1 MMIFTTSTQAGTILS
16 PAKRNSA
23 QIVGR
28 PKKNASAMQTQPTST
43 IYDEVLYDYQR
54 DAADRIALQ
63 RRILLADQPGLG
75 KTLMVLGGLEKAG
88 MFELGKNIIIITP
101 IINAQTAWLDT
112 IEKFIA
118 PRHDVNVIDVSRGTV
133 HEKRAAIEG
142 NLTGLCNIIVANH
155 NAIDVMDNGLHRVD
169 TLTMESFDAIVIDES
184 HMVLPIAKPKNL
196 TRFWRGLNKLRCKED
211 AMRIAV
217 SGTPDRGKLE
227 NRYGTWLFLDPWNTP
242 RNQWDWFGANFHVY
256 DQKVAANRTV
266 KMIGQLKDRQ
276 SWLAKDKTMMIR
288 RTKSEVLTQLP
299 AKQYVDVEVFL
310 SKGQLRDY
318 FEAREEFAK
327 AEKPEPMVFAT
338 RARQMAACQWD
349 KNWEPRVGGES
360 SKLDWLLEWLDSRGY
375 MDKSLDGKVVIASQF
390 SKVLHWLAKELEKR
404 DLRPQILDGST
415 PQKQRDQ
422 IQREFQEGECRII
435 LLSGQMGVGINLDAA
450 DDLIMFDS
458 PYDPDRIE
466 QIEDRVHRAS
476 NMHKVTIWNLIA
488 IGTIDQIIA
497 EKVSRRYKVTR
508 RLLDESR
515 GVEIEREVI
524 ARLTKTN
531 EGEQK

>member
-1 MMIFTTSTQAGTILS
+1 M
-16 PAKRNSA
+16 
-23 QIVGR
+23 
-28 PKKNASAMQTQPTST
+28 T
-43 IYDEVLYDYQR
+43 IYDEVLYDYQK

-63 RRILLADQPGLG
+63 GRVLLADQPGLG

-88 MFELGKNIIIITP
+88 MFEIGKNIIIITP

-112 IEKFIA
+112 IEKFVA
-118 PRHDVNVIDVSRGTV
+118 PRHDVNVIDISRGTV

-155 NAIDVMDNGLHRVD
+155 NAIDYMDTGEHRVSSII
-169 TLTMESFDAIVIDES
+169 MAEYDAIIIDES
-184 HMVLPIAKPKNL
+184 HMVLPIQNHRKL
-196 TRFWRGLNKLRCKED
+196 TRFWQGLMRIPRKDD

-227 NRYGTWLFLDPWNTP
+227 NRFGTWAFLDPWSTSLNRWEWLEKNFFVYEQRVSANRKVKMVGQL
-242 RNQWDWFGANFHVY
+242 RNQEA
-256 DQKVAANRTV
+256 
-266 KMIGQLKDRQ
+266 
-276 SWLAKDKTMMIR
+276 WLAKDKTMMIR

-299 AKQYVDVEVFL
+299 PKQYVDVEVQL

-318 FEAREEFAK
+318 FETRQEYLASEN
-327 AEKPEPMVFAT
+327 PEPMVFAT
-338 RARQMAACQWD
+338 RARQMADCQWD

-360 SKLDWLLEWLDSRGY
+360 SKLAWLFEWLDSRGY
-375 MDKSLDGKVVIASQF
+375 MDNSLDGKVVIASQF
-390 SKVLHWLAKELEKR
+390 SKVLHWLAEELEK
-404 DLRPQILDGST
+404 LGMNPQILDGST

-422 IQREFQEGECRII
+422 IQRDFQDGDCRII
-435 LLSGQMGVGINLDAA
+435 LLSGQMGVGITLDAA

-458 PYDPDRIE
+458 PYDPDRVE

-476 NMHKVTIWNLIA
+476 NMHNVTIWNLIA
-488 IGTIDQIIA
+488 IGTIDQAIA
-497 EKVSRRYKVTR
+497 EKVSKRYKVTR

-524 ARLTKTN
+524 ARLTKMSDPSDKLDTP
-531 EGEQK
+531 EE